1 MLISTD
7 RNCIYEKHICSIWP
21 DRENFKGNY
30 IWKIVKTNNIE
41 GGGEDVCIA
50 PSRVG
55 VGGRR

>member
-1 MLISTD
+1 MKNIFVLFGQTGKIS
-7 RNCIYEKHICSIWP
+7 
-21 DRENFKGNY
+21 REIIF
-30 IWKIVKTNNIE
+30 VKTNNIE